1 MELKFN
7 PEFRV
12 NGEYLSQIDSILLEN
27 FEIDSQYRV
36 KYYPIT
42 LNPGQILVPPV
53 TQYFRFYSHL

>member
-1 MELKFN
+1 MELKFD

-12 NGEYLSQIDSILLEN
+12 NGEYSSQIDSILLEN

-42 LNPGQILVPPV
+42 LNPGRILVPPV
-53 TQYFRFYSHL
+53 TQYFRSK